1 MADYGKDM
9 TKGAASGAITGAAIG
24 GPAAPITAAIGAV
37 LGAAGGA
44 IGAAGKEKKAKK
56 AKYQMVAEGRAQQAR
71 ATEAAKK
78 GVTANLDAPAPEKR
92 GFRDILNEGR
102 SRRMG
107 ASMGRA
113 GIPDVSSM
121 DERTRQMLLQQLRP
135 TTTSLD

>member
-1 MADYGKDM
+1 
-9 TKGAASGAITGAAIG
+9 
-24 GPAAPITAAIGAV
+24 
-37 LGAAGGA
+37 
-44 IGAAGKEKKAKK
+44 
-56 AKYQMVAEGRAQQAR
+56 MVGEGRAQQAK

-78 GVTANLDAPAPEKR
+78 GVTADLDAPAPEKR

-102 SRRMG
+102 SRRIG

-135 TTTSLD
+135 KTTSLD

>member
-9 TKGAASGAITGAAIG
+9 TKGAATGALAGAAMG
-24 GPAAPITAAIGAV
+24 GPAAPVTALIGGLV
-37 LGAAGGA
+37 GAAGGA
-44 IGAAGKEKKAKK
+44 IGAGVKQKKAMQGQKQAEVAGRAAQASATDDAKK
-56 AKYQMVAEGRAQQAR
+56 A
-71 ATEAAKK
+71 
-78 GVTANLDAPAPEKR
+78 VTGDLDAPAKEKR

-121 DERTRQMLLQQLRP
+121 DERTKQMLLQQLRP
-135 TTTSLD
+135 Q